1 MAREAP
7 ERFGQGLVA
16 QAGGQCLEAGRRCFI
31 QLFLRGFRRFGR
43 RRAGL
48 HAHPYSSKFP
58 PLPGKFV
65 QDIGRTLPQQ
75 CRRRTAGS
83 HKLELLGSGIRDTEV
98 GGQCG
103 RQRPVQ
109 SQLQAELT
117 LPAPLEIG
125 QRSVVLEYLP

>member
-7 ERFGQGLVA
+7 ERSGQGLVA
-16 QAGGQCLEAGRRCFI
+16 QAGGQCLEADRRRFI

-65 QDIGRTLPQQ
+65 QHIGHALPKQ
-75 CRRRTAGS
+75 CRRGAARS
-83 HKLELLGSGIRDTEV
+83 HKLEFLGSGIRDTDV
-98 GGQCG
+98 GGQRG
-103 RQRPVQ
+103 RQRAVQ

-117 LPAPLEIG
+117 LPAALEIG
-125 QRSVVLEYLP
+125 QCGFVLQYLP